1 MNKSKKI
8 KKSKIK
14 TILDNL
20 LSSNFFSEWRTPSDV
35 IKKLTQRG
43 FTIKGKKVGMV
54 CQMLT
59 RMCQD
64 PTIGIER
71 AEIPEERRLRE
82 EKWMF
87 RKIKK
92 RK

>member
-1 MNKSKKI
+1 MNKSKKT

-14 TILDNL
+14 PILNEL
-20 LSSNFFSEWRTPSDV
+20 LESGFLSEWRTPSDV

-54 CQMLT
+54 CRMLT
-59 RMCQD
+59 QMCQD
-64 PTIGIER
+64 PTTGLER
-71 AEIPEERRLRE
+71 DEIPQERKSKE

-87 RKIKK
+87 KK
-92 RK
+92 MK